1 MRNFLEGLYR
11 LSGGLAAFF
20 LAAIGLSVLAQV
32 VGRQLGYT
40 VDATGFASFCLAAS
54 TFLGLGY
61 SMRHGAHVRVTLVI
75 DSLSPRLQRMLEAWV
90 CLCSLV
96 TLSWLTWKAAVF
108 TWQGYVFDEVSSGLL
123 AIPLW
128 IPQSGMVIGF
138 AVITVAVLDDLI
150 SVLMKREVSYHS
162 VQASE

>member
-1 MRNFLEGLYR
+1 MRIFLDSLYR

-20 LAAIGLSVLAQV
+20 LAAIGLSVVAQV

-40 VDATGFASFCLAAS
+40 VDATGFAGFCLAAS

-75 DSLSPRLQRMLEAWV
+75 DSVPPRLKRMLEAWV
-90 CLCSLV
+90 CLCSFVILA
-96 TLSWLTWKAAVF
+96 WLTWKAVIF
-108 TWQGYVFDEVSSGLL
+108 TWQGYAFDEVSPGLM

-128 IPQSGMVIGF
+128 IPQTGMVIGLT
-138 AVITVAVLDDLI
+138 VLTVAVLDDLI
-150 SVLMKREVSYHS
+150 GVLMKREVSYRSMH
-162 VQASE
+162 AS

>member
-1 MRNFLEGLYR
+1 MRMFLEGLYR

-20 LAAIGLSVLAQV
+20 LAAIGLSVVAQV

-75 DSLSPRLQRMLEAWV
+75 DSLPPKLKRLFEAWV
-90 CLCSLV
+90 CLCSLII
-96 TLSWLTWKAAVF
+96 LSWLTWKAVIF
-108 TWQGYVFDEVSSGLL
+108 TWQGYVFKEVSPGLI

-128 IPQSGMVIGF
+128 LPQSGMVIGL

-150 SVLMKREVSYHS
+150 GVVMKNEVSYRS
-162 VQASE
+162 VHAS

>member
-1 MRNFLEGLYR
+1 MRMFLEGLYR

-20 LAAIGLSVLAQV
+20 LAAIGLSVVAQV

-40 VDATGFASFCLAAS
+40 VDATGFAGFCLAAS

-75 DSLSPRLQRMLEAWV
+75 DSLPPKLKRLFEAWV
-90 CLCSLV
+90 CLCSFVILF
-96 TLSWLTWKAAVF
+96 WLTWKAVIF
-108 TWQGYVFDEVSSGLL
+108 TWQGYVFGEVSTGLL

-128 IPQSGMVIGF
+128 IPQSGMVIGL
-138 AVITVAVLDDLI
+138 AVMTVAVLDDLTG
-150 SVLMKREVSYHS
+150 VLMKREVSYLSAH
-162 VQASE
+162 AS